1 MPPKMTV
8 TFRTKA
14 YNQGQTIFKEGQ
26 DGSFACIIN
35 TGKVAVTKEVNGEQ
49 VPLAVLGRGSIF
61 GEMALVSN
69 DKRTASVTALEYTEV
84 VVVDRQR
91 LQKALETA
99 NPMVQALVYSLVERL
114 TNTNQLV
121 AKQQQ
126 HSDMVKALAN
136 LIQLWT
142 EGVSPDEYGRIQ
154 LPISKLADYSKA
166 TMQMPAPTLEQV
178 LDYLAQ
184 DELLNLRRTPRGRMV
199 VVDKPSQLV
208 RKATNLAK
216 RMAEAEQMEAP
227 AVTVEGEEESE
238 DQPYI
243 DLFELAQL
251 LDETPQALC
260 QMLAEGK
267 MPETLVM
274 LPREAALKWAAQYK
288 PQPPGAAEQESVL
301 SGLLEADPPVLQRAL
316 QALGLANITI
326 LLAGASP
333 AARRIIL
340 DNYAPTMREELEAQ
354 MQQIPP
360 PEAGQFK
367 SAVKLLAKQIERFLG
382 SG

>member
-26 DGSFACIIN
+26 EGSFACIIN
-35 TGKVAVTKEVNGEQ
+35 TGKVAVSKEVKGEQ
-49 VPLAVLGRGSIF
+49 VPLAVLGRGAIF

-69 DKRTASVTALEYTEV
+69 EKRTASVIALEYTEV

-91 LQKALETA
+91 LQQALENS
-99 NPMVQALVYSLVERL
+99 NPMVQALVYGLVERL
-114 TNTNQLV
+114 ANTNQLV

-142 EGVSPDEYGRIQ
+142 EGVSPDEYGRVQ
-154 LPISKLADYSKA
+154 LPLTKLIDYSKA

-184 DELLNLRRTPRGRMV
+184 DDLLNLRRTPRGRV
-199 VVDKPSQLV
+199 VVLDKPSQLV
-208 RKATNLAK
+208 RKATNLAR
-216 RMAEAEQMEAP
+216 RMAEVEQRESP
-227 AVTVEGEEESE
+227 PLEVEGEDASEE
-238 DQPYI
+238 DALM

-251 LDETPQALC
+251 VDESPQALC
-260 QMLAEGK
+260 QMLAQGK
-267 MPETLVM
+267 LPETLVM
-274 LPREAALKWAAQYK
+274 LPREAALKWAARYK
-288 PQPPGAAEQESVL
+288 PQAPGAAEQESVL
-301 SGLLEADPPVLQRAL
+301 NGLLEAEPPVLQRAL
-316 QALGLANITI
+316 KALGLANLTT

-340 DNYAPTMREELEAQ
+340 DNYAPSLRDELEGQ

-360 PEAGQFK
+360 PEAEQFK
-367 SAVKLLAKQIERFLG
+367 SVVRLLAKQIERFLG

>member
-69 DKRTASVTALEYTEV
+69 EKRTASVTALEYTEV

-114 TNTNQLV
+114 ANTNQMV
-121 AKQQQ
+121 GKQQQ

-142 EGVSPDEYGRIQ
+142 EGVSPDEHGRIH
-154 LPISKLADYSKA
+154 LPISKLANYSKA

-184 DELLNLRRTPRGRMV
+184 DELVNLQRTPRGRV
-199 VVDKPSQLV
+199 VVLDKPSQLV
-208 RKATNLAK
+208 RKANNLAK
-216 RMAEAEQMEAP
+216 RMAELEQLEAP
-227 AVTVEGEEESE
+227 SVQVEGEDEPEEE
-238 DQPYI
+238 PYL
-243 DLFELAQL
+243 DLFELAQH
-251 LDETPQALC
+251 LDESPQALC
-260 QMLAEGK
+260 RLLAEGK
-267 MPETLVM
+267 MPETLVL

-288 PQPPGAAEQESVL
+288 PQVPGSAEQESVL
-301 SGLLEADPPVLQRAL
+301 SGLLEAEPPILQRAL
-316 QALGLANITI
+316 KALGLTNITT

-340 DNYAPTMREELEAQ
+340 DNYAPGMREELEDQ
-354 MQQIPP
+354 LGQVPP
-360 PEAGQFK
+360 PEGEQFK
-367 SAVKLLAKQIERFLG
+367 SVVKLLAKQIERFLG